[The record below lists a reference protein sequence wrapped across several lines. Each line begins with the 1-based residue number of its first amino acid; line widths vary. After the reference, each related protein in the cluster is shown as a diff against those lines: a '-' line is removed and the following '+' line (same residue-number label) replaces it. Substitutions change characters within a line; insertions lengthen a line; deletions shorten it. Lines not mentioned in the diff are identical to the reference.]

1 MYGPSALEMLANVTQ
16 QLVTVQTSAGWA
28 CRNAGLWIGEQG
40 PSQQDDP
47 DMDDWLAKRFGKSK
61 PQPARRVSPERAI
74 RSLKAELPV
83 TAVRAEDSPRTASW
97 RAAVAEIDGALRP
110 PPSRMRSSSPTL
122 ENWLARRTHAK
133 GTAEPEAKSKR
144 ASSVPAPR
152 TEASEQKREAAAA
165 GASPWDTRNF
175 REILVQQDGDR
186 RWAEI
191 LEDDQ
196 AKDEDDLFKQL
207 QDEQDRLRQDQS
219 A

>member
-1 MYGPSALEMLANVTQ
+1 VTQ

-40 PSQQDDP
+40 PSPQEDP
-47 DMDDWLAKRFGKSK
+47 DMDDWLAKRFGKNK
-61 PQPARRVSPERAI
+61 QQPARRVSPERAI
-74 RSLKAELPV
+74 RLQKAELPV

-97 RAAVAEIDGALRP
+97 RAAVAEVDGALRP
-110 PPSRMRSSSPTL
+110 PPSRMRSGSPTL
-122 ENWLARRTHAK
+122 ESWLARRTKAK
-133 GTAEPEAKSKR
+133 GGAEPEPKSKR

-152 TEASEQKREAAAA
+152 TEASEEKRVAAAA
-165 GASPWDTRNF
+165 DPNRSWDGPFGGTSRNF
-175 REILVQQDGDR
+175 RDILVQQDGDR

-191 LEDDQ
+191 LEDEQ

-207 QDEQDRLRQDQS
+207 QDEQDRLRQAQS